1 MSTDDQH
8 DKKRATRLV
17 HNAYTPPA
25 GFGGLNTAVHHAST
39 VTFENVAAMRSR
51 NWKHDTGY
59 TYGLHGTPTT
69 FTLAKRIAELEGGRE
84 AVLAPSGLA
93 AIMLVDFA
101 LLVAGDEMLL
111 PDNVYNPS
119 RELATTMLADFG
131 VTTRFYDPMRGAAIG
146 ALINDRTRLVWIETP
161 GSVTMEMPDVAA
173 IAAAAKTKNVLTAI
187 DNTWAGGL
195 LFCPF
200 DHGVD
205 IVMHALTKYPSG
217 SSDVLMGSV
226 TTRDESLHS
235 RIKTAHMRLGLGIGG
250 DDAYLMLRSLATLE
264 LRLAQS
270 GATALALAQWLA
282 ARPEVA
288 RVLHPAFEES
298 PGHAIWKRDFSGASG
313 LFSVVLE
320 KQIAETRVDAMVDSL
335 KLFRIGY
342 SWGGV
347 HSLAVPYRVGSV
359 GSAGGPPRTAAPW
372 PALGTLV
379 RFYAGLEHPDDL
391 IADLEQA
398 FKCLG

>member
-1 MSTDDQH
+1 MSTDNQR

-17 HNAYTPPA
+17 HSDYMPPA
-25 GFGGLNTAVHHAST
+25 GFGGLNTAIHHAST
-39 VTFENVAAMRSR
+39 VTFANVAAMRAR
-51 NWKHDTGY
+51 DWKHDTGY

-69 FTLAKRIAELEGGRE
+69 FTLARRIAELEGGTQ

-101 LLVAGDEMLL
+101 LLKAGDEMLL

-119 RELATTMLADFG
+119 RELATTMLTGFG
-131 VTTRFYDPMRGAAIG
+131 VTTRFYDPMIAAGIG
-146 ALINDRTRLVWIETP
+146 DLINSRTRLVWIETP

-187 DNTWAGGL
+187 DNTWAAGL

-226 TTRDESLHS
+226 TTRDETLHQ

-270 GATALALAQWLA
+270 GGTALALAQWLK

-288 RVLHPAFEES
+288 RVLHPAFEEC
-298 PGHAIWKRDFSGASG
+298 PGHAVWKRDFSGASG
-313 LFSVVLE
+313 LFSVVLA
-320 KQIAETRVDAMVDSL
+320 KRIAEARVDAMVDSL

-347 HSLAVPYRVGSV
+347 HSLAVPYRVGS
-359 GSAGGPPRTAAPW
+359 AGGPPRTATPW
-372 PALGTLV
+372 PNSETLV

-398 FKCLG
+398 FERLG